1 MAQKQFKAESKRLL
15 DLMINSIYTHKEIF
29 LRELISN
36 ASDATDKLY
45 YNAMKEGKTG
55 ITRDA
60 LPIELTLDK
69 ANRRFIIEDHGC
81 GMTAEELESN
91 LGTIARSGSLAFK
104 AENEKQD
111 DIDIIGQFGVGF
123 YAAFMV
129 AKHVEVVSRAVGSDG
144 ANRWESDGAD
154 GYTVT
159 PCEKAENGTK
169 IVLTIKDNTE
179 SENYDEFLEPYR
191 VQGLVKKY
199 SDYIRYP
206 IKMDMTRS
214 RMKEKPA
221 DAGDDYKP
229 EWEEYTEN
237 TTLNS
242 MVPIWKKSRKELK
255 DEDYNNFYTQKF
267 FDYQPPLCHIHT
279 SVEGAV
285 TYTAMLFI
293 PSHAPMDYY
302 TKDYEKGLQLYSNGV
317 LIMDKCADL
326 LPDHFSFVRGMVD
339 TADLSLNI
347 SREMLQHDRH
357 LKAIAQS
364 QEKKIKSELLKMQKD
379 KPEDYDKFWAAF
391 GRQIKYGAYV
401 QYGAHKELLQDL
413 LMYHSSTENKL
424 VSLKDYVSRMKEDQ
438 KYIYYA
444 CGETVDKIKMLPV
457 METLSDKGY
466 EVLCMDDSIDEFC
479 TKMIAKYDDKEFKSI
494 LDADLGLESEEEREE
509 IKKQSEDNKE
519 LLDALSK
526 ALEGKVK
533 KVELT
538 GRLKNHPCC
547 LRAEGPVTLEMEKV
561 LNQQAAVNG
570 GETVRADRVLE
581 LNADHPIFKKLCA
594 LQAEGSDALADY
606 ADILYTQSLLI
617 EGLPVDDPA
626 GYANKI
632 CALLAR

>member
-129 AKHVEVVSRAVGSDG
+129 AIHVEVVSRAVGSDG

-364 QEKKIKSELLKMQKD
+364 LEKKIKNELLKMQKD

>member
-45 YNAMKEGKTG
+45 YNAMKEAKTG

-293 PSHAPMDYY
+293 PSHASMDYY

-364 QEKKIKSELLKMQKD
+364 LEKKIKNELLKMQKD

-509 IKKQSEDNKE
+509 IKEQSEDNKE

-626 GYANKI
+626 DYANKI

>member
-129 AKHVEVVSRAVGSDG
+129 AKHVEVVSRAVGSDS

-242 MVPIWKKSRKELK
+242 MVPIWKKSKKELK

-267 FDYQPPLCHIHT
+267 FDYQSPLCHIHT

-364 QEKKIKSELLKMQKD
+364 LEKKIKSELLKMQKD

>member
-55 ITRDA
+55 ITRDS

-129 AKHVEVVSRAVGSDG
+129 AKHVEVVSRAVGSDS

-159 PCEKAENGTK
+159 PCEKSENGTK

-179 SENYDEFLEPYR
+179 TENYDEFLEPYR

-221 DAGDDYKP
+221 DAGEDYKP
-229 EWEEYTEN
+229 EWEEYIEN
-237 TTLNS
+237 ETLNS
-242 MVPIWKKSRKELK
+242 MVPIWKKSKKDLK
-255 DEDYNNFYTQKF
+255 DEDYNSFYTQKF
-267 FDYQPPLCHIHT
+267 FDYQPPLCHVHT

-326 LPDHFSFVRGMVD
+326 LSDHFSFVRGMVD

-364 QEKKIKSELLKMQKD
+364 LEKKIKNELLKMQKD
-379 KPEDYDKFWAAF
+379 KPGDYEKFWAAF

-479 TKMIAKYDDKEFKSI
+479 TKMIAKYDDKEFKSV
-494 LDADLGLESEEEREE
+494 LDADLGLETEDEKEE
-509 IKKQSEDNKE
+509 IKKQSEDNKD
-519 LLDALSK
+519 LLEALSK

-570 GETVRADRVLE
+570 GETVRAERVLE
-581 LNADHPIFKKLCA
+581 LNAEHPIFKKLCA
-594 LQAEGSDALADY
+594 LQAEGSDKLADY

-626 GYANKI
+626 AYANKI
-632 CALLAR
+632 CDLLAK

>member
-55 ITRDA
+55 ITRDS

-129 AKHVEVVSRAVGSDG
+129 AKHVEVVSRAVGSDS

-159 PCEKAENGTK
+159 PCEKSENGTK

-179 SENYDEFLEPYR
+179 TENYDEFLEPYR

-221 DAGDDYKP
+221 DAGEDYKP
-229 EWEEYTEN
+229 EWEEYVEN
-237 TTLNS
+237 ETLNS
-242 MVPIWKKSRKELK
+242 MVPIWKKSKKDLK
-255 DEDYNNFYTQKF
+255 DEDYNSFYTQKF

-364 QEKKIKSELLKMQKD
+364 LEKKIKNELLKMQKD
-379 KPEDYDKFWAAF
+379 KPEDYEKFWAAF

-479 TKMIAKYDDKEFKSI
+479 TKMIAKYDDKEFKSV
-494 LDADLGLESEEEREE
+494 LDADLGLETEDEKEE
-509 IKKQSEDNKE
+509 IKKQSEDNKD
-519 LLDALSK
+519 LLEALSK

-570 GETVRADRVLE
+570 GETVRAERVLE
-581 LNADHPIFKKLCA
+581 LNAEHPIFKKLCA
-594 LQAEGSDALADY
+594 LQTEGSDKLADY

-626 GYANKI
+626 AYANKI
-632 CALLAR
+632 CDLLAK

>member
-129 AKHVEVVSRAVGSDG
+129 AKHVEVVSRAVGSDS

-242 MVPIWKKSRKELK
+242 MVPIWKKSKKELK

-364 QEKKIKSELLKMQKD
+364 LEKKIKSELLKMQKD
-379 KPEDYDKFWAAF
+379 KREDYEKFWAAF

-401 QYGAHKELLQDL
+401 EYGAHKELLQDL
-413 LMYHSSTENKL
+413 LMYHSSTEDKL
-424 VSLKDYVSRMKEDQ
+424 VSLAEYASRMKEDQ

-444 CGETVDKIKMLPV
+444 CGETIDKIKLLPV

-479 TKMIAKYDDKEFKSI
+479 VKMLAKYNDKEFKSI
-494 LDADLGLESEEEREE
+494 ADADLGLDSEDEKEE
-509 IKKQSEDNKE
+509 IKKLSEDNKDVLE
-519 LLDALSK
+519 ALGK

-538 GRLKNHPCC
+538 SRLKSHPCC

-570 GETVRADRVLE
+570 GQSVHAERVLE
-581 LNADHPIFKKLCA
+581 LNAEHPIFKKLCA
-594 LQAEGSDALADY
+594 LQAEGSDKVSTY
-606 ADILYTQSLLI
+606 ADILYTQALLI
-617 EGLPVDDPA
+617 EGMPVDDPVA
-626 GYANKI
+626 YANAV
-632 CALLAR
+632 CNLLS

>member
-55 ITRDA
+55 ITRDS

-129 AKHVEVVSRAVGSDG
+129 AKHVEVVSHAVGSDS

-154 GYTVT
+154 GYTVA

-179 SENYDEFLEPYR
+179 TENYDEFLEPYR

-221 DAGDDYKP
+221 DAGEDYKP
-229 EWEEYTEN
+229 EWEEYVEN
-237 TTLNS
+237 ETLNS
-242 MVPIWKKSRKELK
+242 MVPIWKKSKKDLK
-255 DEDYNNFYTQKF
+255 DEDYNSFYTQKF

-364 QEKKIKSELLKMQKD
+364 LEKKIKNELLKMQKD
-379 KPEDYDKFWAAF
+379 KPEDYEKFWAAF

-479 TKMIAKYDDKEFKSI
+479 TKMIAKYDDKEFKSV
-494 LDADLGLESEEEREE
+494 LDADLGLETEDEKEE
-509 IKKQSEDNKE
+509 IKKQSEDNKD
-519 LLDALSK
+519 LLEALSK

-570 GETVRADRVLE
+570 GETVRAERVLE
-581 LNADHPIFKKLCA
+581 LNAEHPIFKKLCA
-594 LQAEGSDALADY
+594 LQAEGSDKLADY

-626 GYANKI
+626 AYANKI
-632 CALLAR
+632 CDLLAK

>member
-129 AKHVEVVSRAVGSDG
+129 AKHVEVVSRAVDSDS

-364 QEKKIKSELLKMQKD
+364 LEKKIKSELLKMQKD

-444 CGETVDKIKMLPV
+444 CGETVDKIQMLPV

>member
-55 ITRDA
+55 ITRDS

-129 AKHVEVVSRAVGSDG
+129 AKHVEVVSRAVGSDS

-179 SENYDEFLEPYR
+179 TENYDEFLEPYR

-221 DAGDDYKP
+221 DAGEDYKP
-229 EWEEYTEN
+229 EWEEYVEN
-237 TTLNS
+237 ETLNS
-242 MVPIWKKSRKELK
+242 MVPIWKKSKKDLK
-255 DEDYNNFYTQKF
+255 DEDYNSFYTQKF

-326 LPDHFSFVRGMVD
+326 LSDHFSFVRGMVD

-364 QEKKIKSELLKMQKD
+364 LEKKIKNELLKMQKD
-379 KPEDYDKFWAAF
+379 KPEDYEKFWAAF

-494 LDADLGLESEEEREE
+494 LDADLGLETEDEKEE
-509 IKKQSEDNKE
+509 IKKQSEDNKD
-519 LLDALSK
+519 LLEALSK

-570 GETVRADRVLE
+570 GETVRAERVLE
-581 LNADHPIFKKLCA
+581 LNAEHPIFKKLCA
-594 LQAEGSDALADY
+594 LQAEGSDKLADY

-626 GYANKI
+626 AYANKI
-632 CALLAR
+632 CDLLAK